1 MGKRKT
7 ELKPTRK
14 GKSKKAKDGEVKGQG
29 ARKRERKG
37 ERKGQKDGKGAPF
50 TLDLVYART
59 FTGVARIERR
69 RRSIAPGAP
78 PCVLSA
84 FSLSLWVPL
93 SYAFPCITA
102 KPFKRLANPVL
113 HSRLT
118 AILMNGLKCESPE
131 K

>member
-69 RRSIAPGAP
+69 RRSIAPAFLLACCP
-78 PCVLSA
+78 LSA
-84 FSLSLWVPL
+84 FHAPGC
-93 SYAFPCITA
+93 P
-102 KPFKRLANPVL
+102 
-113 HSRLT
+113 
-118 AILMNGLKCESPE
+118 SPMHFHALPPNHLNDSQIQYFIRD
-131 K
+131 